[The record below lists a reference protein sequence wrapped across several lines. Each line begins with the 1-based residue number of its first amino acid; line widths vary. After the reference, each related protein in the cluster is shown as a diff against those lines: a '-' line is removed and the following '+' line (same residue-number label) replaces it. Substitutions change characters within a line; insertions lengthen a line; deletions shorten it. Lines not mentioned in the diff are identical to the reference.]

1 MQSNRF
7 EPQIVAFCCKYCA
20 YAAADLAGSMR
31 LDYPPNLKI
40 VQLPCSG
47 RVDML
52 HLLKAIEEG
61 ADGVC
66 VAGCLEGECHFVEGN
81 LKTKKKVAAVKKA
94 LGAAGIEPERVE
106 MFNLSSAMG
115 PRFAEIA
122 AEMTVRIQALG
133 PTPVVRSLTAKE
145 QQGVKH
151 WAEKYVEQRGKF
163 LARSW
168 DRG

>member
-1 MQSNRF
+1 MDANRF

-31 LDYPPNLKI
+31 LNYPPNLKI
-40 VQLPCSG
+40 IQLPCSG

-81 LKTKKKVAAVKKA
+81 LKTKKKVLAVKKA
-94 LGAAGIEPERVE
+94 LEAVGVEPERVE

-115 PRFAEIA
+115 GRFAEIA
-122 AEMTVRIQALG
+122 EEMTERVRVLG
-133 PTPVVRSLTAKE
+133 PTPVVEGLTA
-145 QQGVKH
+145 
-151 WAEKYVEQRGKF
+151 A
-163 LARSW
+163 
-168 DRG
+168 

>member
-1 MQSNRF
+1 MDTDHF

-31 LDYPPNLKI
+31 LNYPSNIKI

-52 HLLKAIEEG
+52 HMLKAIEEG

-81 LKTKKKVAAVKKA
+81 LKTKKKVQAVKKVIES
-94 LGAAGIEPERVE
+94 AGIEPERVE

-122 AEMTVRIQALG
+122 EEMTERVRSLG
-133 PTPVVRSLTAKE
+133 PTPVVGNLTA
-145 QQGVKH
+145 
-151 WAEKYVEQRGKF
+151 A
-163 LARSW
+163 
-168 DRG
+168 

>member
-1 MQSNRF
+1 MQKGGAMNSDRF

-31 LDYPPNLKI
+31 LNYPSNLKI
-40 VQLPCSG
+40 IQLPCSG
-47 RVDML
+47 RVDIL

-81 LKTKKKVAAVKKA
+81 LKTKKKIQAVKKT
-94 LGAAGIEPERVE
+94 LESLGIEPERVE

-122 AEMTVRIQALG
+122 EEMTQRVRALG
-133 PTPVVRSLTAKE
+133 PTPVVERLTSA
-145 QQGVKH
+145 
-151 WAEKYVEQRGKF
+151 A
-163 LARSW
+163 
-168 DRG
+168 

>member
-1 MQSNRF
+1 MDANRF

-31 LDYPPNLKI
+31 LNYPPNLKI

-81 LKTKKKVAAVKKA
+81 LKTKKKVLAVKKA
-94 LGAAGIEPERVE
+94 LEAVGVEPERVE

-115 PRFAEIA
+115 GRFAEIA
-122 AEMTVRIQALG
+122 EEMTERVRALG
-133 PTPVVRSLTAKE
+133 PTPVVEGLTA
-145 QQGVKH
+145 
-151 WAEKYVEQRGKF
+151 A
-163 LARSW
+163 
-168 DRG
+168 

>member
-1 MQSNRF
+1 MEPNHF

-81 LKTKKKVAAVKKA
+81 LKTRKKVEAVKKA
-94 LGAAGIEPERVE
+94 DASVKVLICGAPVTQAYADEVGADGYAPDAASAVVDRSIAKTTAKHLIILILIDSVLSRSFQIGCQHTPER
-106 MFNLSSAMG
+106 N
-115 PRFAEIA
+115 
-122 AEMTVRIQALG
+122 TQA
-133 PTPVVRSLTAKE
+133 
-145 QQGVKH
+145 
-151 WAEKYVEQRGKF
+151 
-163 LARSW
+163 
-168 DRG
+168 

>member
-1 MQSNRF
+1 MNTDRF

-31 LDYPPNLKI
+31 LDYPANIKI

-81 LKTKKKVAAVKKA
+81 LKTKKKVLAVKKI
-94 LGAAGIEPERVE
+94 LEAAGVEPERVE

-122 AEMTVRIQALG
+122 EEMTEQIRSLG
-133 PTPVVRSLTAKE
+133 PTPVVQGLTNA
-145 QQGVKH
+145 
-151 WAEKYVEQRGKF
+151 A
-163 LARSW
+163 
-168 DRG
+168 

>member
-1 MQSNRF
+1 MNTDRF

-31 LDYPPNLKI
+31 LDYPANIKI

-81 LKTKKKVAAVKKA
+81 LKTKKKVLAVKKI
-94 LGAAGIEPERVE
+94 LEAAGVEPERVE

-122 AEMTVRIQALG
+122 QEMTEQIRSLG
-133 PTPVVRSLTAKE
+133 PTPVVQGLTNA
-145 QQGVKH
+145 
-151 WAEKYVEQRGKF
+151 A
-163 LARSW
+163 
-168 DRG
+168 